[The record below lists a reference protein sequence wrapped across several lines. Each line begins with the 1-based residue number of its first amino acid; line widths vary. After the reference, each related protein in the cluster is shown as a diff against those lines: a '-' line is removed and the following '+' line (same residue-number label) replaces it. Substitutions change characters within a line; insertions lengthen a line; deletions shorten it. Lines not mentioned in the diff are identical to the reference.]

1 MTAMFFMVLEFL
13 GKLGLFLWVGVV
25 LGLFSLLAFNFW
37 IALALHVE
45 LFRLLFFYFKAKC
58 FWV

>member
-1 MTAMFFMVLEFL
+1 MVLKFL
-13 GKLGLFLWVGVV
+13 GKLDLFLWVGVV
-25 LGLFSLLAFNFW
+25 LLFLSLLADNFW

-58 FWV
+58 F